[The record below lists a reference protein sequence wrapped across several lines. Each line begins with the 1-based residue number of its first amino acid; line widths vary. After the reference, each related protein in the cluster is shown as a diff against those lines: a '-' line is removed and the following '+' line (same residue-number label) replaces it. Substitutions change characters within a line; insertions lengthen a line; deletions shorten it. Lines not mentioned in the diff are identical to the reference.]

1 MTRRVIVSS
10 LLCGSLLAAVSCSAS
25 TIDGDVRGGSPDE
38 VRFVS
43 YQGAEL
49 QVYAD
54 GSYWIRFAAGD
65 NLYLRADG
73 SAVVFDVNGL
83 MASQGTW
90 DPTTLRISAMDGVD
104 PARLAHARNAIQYAR
119 NAEPTGRLVPGG
131 RSIAT
136 GTAPAAGSDI
146 DWGGASE

>member
-1 MTRRVIVSS
+1 MLRSMGA
-10 LLCGSLLAAVSCSAS
+10 LLICGMLGATTCAAAV
-25 TIDGDVRGGSPDE
+25 IDGDVRGGSPDE

-49 QVYAD
+49 QIYAD
-54 GSYWIRFAAGD
+54 GSYWIRFAGGD

-73 SAVVFDVNGL
+73 SAIVFDVNGL
-83 MASQGTW
+83 MTSQGSW
-90 DPTTLRISAMDGVD
+90 DPTTLRIAAMDGVD

-131 RSIAT
+131 RTAPSRS
-136 GTAPAAGSDI
+136 APAAASDI
-146 DWGGASE
+146 EWGGSSE

>member
-1 MTRRVIVSS
+1 MLRSMGT
-10 LLCGSLLAAVSCSAS
+10 LLICGVFAVTACPAAV
-25 TIDGDVRGGSPDE
+25 IDGDMRGGSSDE

-49 QVYAD
+49 QIYAD

-83 MASQGTW
+83 VTSQGSW
-90 DPTTLRISAMDGVD
+90 DPTTLRIAAMEGVD

-119 NAEPTGRLVPGG
+119 NAEPTGHLVPGG
-131 RSIAT
+131 R
-136 GTAPAAGSDI
+136 TAPLRPAQAPASDI
-146 DWGGASE
+146 EWGGSSE